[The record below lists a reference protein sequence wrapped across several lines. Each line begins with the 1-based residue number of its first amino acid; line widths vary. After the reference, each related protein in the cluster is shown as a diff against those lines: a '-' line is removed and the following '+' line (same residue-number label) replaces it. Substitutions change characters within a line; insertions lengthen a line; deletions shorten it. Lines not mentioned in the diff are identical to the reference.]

1 MLTSTS
7 SFAFGD
13 VRSINAPDGRPFGK
27 EWLEG
32 KHGKAAEEL
41 SLRVNISR
49 LFCVSTD
56 TMLQFSSA
64 AGVAKEAPSKQQELQ
79 EAASGVELYFYSL
92 LAISTVLIFTL
103 SGEDA
108 HISLAAV
115 LAGW

>member
-41 SLRVNISR
+41 SLR
-49 LFCVSTD
+49 
-56 TMLQFSSA
+56 FSSA